1 MDKELA
7 YLMRRAAEERAAAA
21 NSSNGKVRQAHLR
34 MAELYLDRV
43 QSVELQVRGVAA
55 AATAA

>member
-21 NSSNGKVRQAHLR
+21 NSSNGTVRQAHLR
-34 MAELYLDRV
+34 LAELYLDRIH
-43 QSVELQVRGVAA
+43 SVELQVRHIAA
-55 AATAA
+55 AASAA